1 MSTEPADQALTDD
14 GPLRVGLIA
23 DAEGVELLA
32 PAVSQA
38 PLVVAA
44 QSGPRPQP
52 TLLPGAE
59 WHDDER
65 VMLAQSGIQ
74 AVLVATSARAAPG
87 LSELAAERRLCVWRL
102 PPVARSFAEAAE
114 FTQRCR
120 KQGWYCRV
128 ASWWE
133 AVAEQVRWGLEYDEG
148 VKPGYTEIRV
158 AAVGPS
164 VQSWRASL
172 VDAPGGVLATDGY
185 QMLEALVGARGL
197 PESVSAVVANVR
209 RRPGEVPRETEDVA
223 TALFRYEGGRSAA
236 VHATWDVPPFAQ
248 STAHHGPELTVVLRP
263 DGVAVH
269 SRAGELLDEDTL
281 APDDFLRGELE
292 RFVAAVRQP
301 DLASPQGVTLERHM
315 AVTALLQATYLSA
328 RTGQPE
334 SPLKFYEVQ
343 GWPEPQQ

>member
-1 MSTEPADQALTDD
+1 
-14 GPLRVGLIA
+14 
-23 DAEGVELLA
+23 
-32 PAVSQA
+32 
-38 PLVVAA
+38 
-44 QSGPRPQP
+44 
-52 TLLPGAE
+52 
-59 WHDDER
+59 
-65 VMLAQSGIQ
+65 
-74 AVLVATSARAAPG
+74 
-87 LSELAAERRLCVWRL
+87 
-102 PPVARSFAEAAE
+102 
-114 FTQRCR
+114 
-120 KQGWYCRV
+120 
-128 ASWWE
+128 
-133 AVAEQVRWGLEYDEG
+133 
-148 VKPGYTEIRV
+148 
-158 AAVGPS
+158 
-164 VQSWRASL
+164 
-172 VDAPGGVLATDGY
+172 
-185 QMLEALVGARGL
+185 
-197 PESVSAVVANVR
+197 
-209 RRPGEVPRETEDVA
+209 
-223 TALFRYEGGRSAA
+223 